1 MRLIQLSRESL
12 NFPPPEMALREPN
25 GLLAMGGDLSP
36 ARLLNAYHR
45 GIFPVF
51 AGRSDFMV
59 VARSARRPVAGRLS
73 FQPQHET
80 LSSPLA
86 LLRYHEPRIRR
97 GDRRLRQRTR

>member
-45 GIFPVF
+45 GIFPGF
-51 AGRSDFMV
+51 RRAIRFYGGRPIRAPSCCRTPFI
-59 VARSARRPVAGRLS
+59 SAA
-73 FQPQHET
+73 
-80 LSSPLA
+80 A
-86 LLRYHEPRIRR
+86 
-97 GDRRLRQRTR
+97 